1 MPPAQDS
8 PQQPAPPEPQIRA
21 RQRPPSPGPALI
33 ASSPRQRSALI
44 SSSLLLFLGLGLG
57 LTACQPARPPGS
69 LIVGQASRI
78 NSLDPIKASRVGV
91 MQALAALGDPLYSIE
106 ADGRIEPRLAT
117 TLPQLSA
124 DGLRAR
130 IPLRQDVLFH
140 DGSRFD
146 ADALVFSLQRFIKSG
161 TLGFQLGD
169 RVEAVRAVGP
179 YEVELSLKRPFAPLP
194 RLLSAIFLT
203 PVSPTAYKNYR
214 DKPLNERFVG
224 TGPYRLAYFSEQ
236 QQRLVPFERYW
247 GRRPANGGLTLT
259 TYSNSTSLLGGL
271 RSGEI
276 DLLLSSSL
284 EIDHQLALHQSAQRG
299 EFKEGVGPAL
309 DIGFLS
315 LLTSQPPLDNPTLRQ
330 AIASSLDHEL
340 IQQRVSLGMRPS
352 LRSLVPP
359 SLPGADPEAWPAFN
373 PERARS
379 LYKKAGY
386 CNGKRL
392 SLPLTFLSDV
402 PTDRLFAL
410 TWQSQLKRD
419 LDDCVRLEVSGME
432 STTAYSQLDKQAF
445 PMILINWMGDYPD
458 AENYLSPMLGCTK
471 PQGNRCLEGGSA
483 LSGSFWTAPGLDAQ
497 LQRSSEL
504 AGPERLVLL
513 QSIQRRA
520 ADGVP
525 YLPVWLVRP
534 AAWAQPQLEAPR
546 FDGSGRVL
554 LSQLRPTSPAA
565 PSPSKAGGQ
574 R

>member
-1 MPPAQDS
+1 V
-8 PQQPAPPEPQIRA
+8 R
-21 RQRPPSPGPALI
+21 PGPPLI
-33 ASSPRQRSALI
+33 A
-44 SSSLLLFLGLGLG
+44 SSLLLFLGLGLG
-57 LTACQPARPPGS
+57 LAACQPARPPGS

-117 TLPQLSA
+117 ALPQLSA

-161 TLGFQLGD
+161 TLGFQLAD
-169 RVEAVRAVGP
+169 RLEAVRAVGP

-203 PVSPTAYKNYR
+203 PVSPTAYKNHR

-224 TGPYRLAYFSEQ
+224 TGPYRLTYFSEQ

-276 DLLLSSSL
+276 DL
-284 EIDHQLALHQSAQRG
+284 HRSAQRG

-330 AIASSLDHEL
+330 AIAASLDHEL
-340 IQQRVSLGMRPS
+340 IEQRVSLGMRPS

-504 AGPERLVLL
+504 AGPERLALL
-513 QSIQRRA
+513 RTIQRRA

-525 YLPVWLVRP
+525 YLPVWVVRP
-534 AAWAQPQLEAPR
+534 AAWARPQLEAPR

-554 LSQLRPTSPAA
+554 LSQLRPIGPAASPAATSPAA
-565 PSPSKAGGQ
+565 PNPNKAGGQ

>member
-1 MPPAQDS
+1 M
-8 PQQPAPPEPQIRA
+8 
-21 RQRPPSPGPALI
+21 
-33 ASSPRQRSALI
+33 
-44 SSSLLLFLGLGLG
+44 
-57 LTACQPARPPGS
+57 
-69 LIVGQASRI
+69 
-78 NSLDPIKASRVGV
+78 GV

-106 ADGRIEPRLAT
+106 ADGRIEPRLASA
-117 TLPQLSA
+117 LPQISG

-130 IPLRQDVLFH
+130 IPLRHDVLFH
-140 DGSRFD
+140 DGTRFD
-146 ADALVFSLQRFIKSG
+146 AAALVFSMQRFMKAG
-161 TLGFQLGD
+161 TLGFQLAD
-169 RVEAVRAVGP
+169 RVQAVRAVGP
-179 YEVELSLKRPFAPLP
+179 FEVELSLKRPFAPLP

-203 PVSPTAYKNYR
+203 PVSPTAYRNHR
-214 DKPLNERFVG
+214 EKPLNDRFVG

-236 QQRLVPFERYW
+236 QQRLMPFERYW
-247 GRRPANGGLTLT
+247 GRRPANGGLMLT
-259 TYSNSTSLLGGL
+259 TYSNSTALLGGL

-284 EIDHQLALHQSAQRG
+284 DIDHQRALHRSAEKG
-299 EFKEGVGPAL
+299 DLKEGLGPAL

-359 SLPGADPEAWPAFN
+359 SLPGADPDAWPAYN
-373 PERARS
+373 PGRARS
-379 LYKKAGY
+379 LYKRAGY
-386 CNGKRL
+386 CHGKRL

-432 STTAYSQLDKQAF
+432 STTAYSQLDKEAF

-458 AENYLSPMLGCTK
+458 AENYLSPMLACTK

-504 AGPERLVLL
+504 AGPERLALL
-513 QSIQRRA
+513 QTIQRRA
-520 ADGVP
+520 AVGVP
-525 YLPVWLVRP
+525 YLPVWVVRP
-534 AAWAQPQLEAPR
+534 AAWARPQLEAPR
-546 FDGSGRVL
+546 FDGSGRVV
-554 LSQLRPTSPAA
+554 LSQLRPIGPAA
-565 PSPSKAGGQ
+565 ASPPAAVSPLQAGGQ

>member
-8 PQQPAPPEPQIRA
+8 P
-21 RQRPPSPGPALI
+21 PPSDLRPHPRVPQSQSRCASLWRCTHRRLGPALL
-33 ASSPRQRSALI
+33 AT
-44 SSSLLLFLGLGLG
+44 SLLALG
-57 LTACQPARPPGS
+57 ACQPARPPRS
-69 LIVGQASRI
+69 LIIGQASRI
-78 NSLDPIKASRVGV
+78 DSLDPIKASRVSV

-106 ADGRIEPRLAT
+106 TEGRIEPRLAT
-117 TLPQLSA
+117 ALPQISD

-140 DGSRFD
+140 DGTRFD
-146 ADALVFSLQRFIKSG
+146 AEALVFSLQRFMKSG
-161 TLGFQLGD
+161 TLGFQLAD
-169 RVEAVRAVGP
+169 RVQAVRAVGP
-179 YEVELSLKRPFAPLP
+179 YEVELTLKRPFGPLP

-203 PVSPTAYKNYR
+203 PVSPTAYRNHQ

-236 QQRLVPFERYW
+236 QQRLMPFERYW
-247 GRRPANGGLTLT
+247 GRPPANGGLMLT
-259 TYSNSTSLLGGL
+259 TYSNSTALLGGL

-276 DLLLSSSL
+276 DVLLSNSL
-284 EIDHQLALHQSAQRG
+284 EIDHQRALHRSAEKG
-299 EFKEGVGPAL
+299 ELKEGVGPAL

-315 LLTSQPPLDNPTLRQ
+315 LLTTQPPLDNPTLRQ

-340 IQQRVSLGMRPS
+340 IHQRVSLGMRPS

-359 SLPGADPEAWPAFN
+359 SLPGADPNAWPAFN

-379 LYKKAGY
+379 LYKRAGY

-419 LDDCVRLEVSGME
+419 LDDCVRLEVTGME
-432 STTAYSQLDKQAF
+432 STTAYSQLDKEAF

-504 AGPERLVLL
+504 DGPERLALL
-513 QSIQRRA
+513 QTIQRRA
-520 ADGVP
+520 AVGVP
-525 YLPVWLVRP
+525 YLPVWVVRP
-534 AAWAQPQLEAPR
+534 AAWVRPHLEVPR
-546 FDGSGRVL
+546 FDGSGRVV
-554 LSQLRPTSPAA
+554 LSALRSIAPAA
-565 PSPSKAGGQ
+565 VSPTRAGGQ